1 MAAKEKIR
9 KGEGIMKHYIGI
21 DLGGTNIAAGLVG
34 EDAALKKQLSVPTKS
49 GRSAREIVKD
59 MARLAK
65 EAAALGGIAWE
76 EIEAVGIGV
85 PGTANRD
92 TGMVEYANNLG
103 FYDEPIV
110 PMLEEELP
118 GKTIRFDNDANAAA
132 WGEYLAGSGKG
143 SKSMLAVT
151 LGTGIGGGIILD
163 GKLFHGIN
171 YAAGEFGHFVIDRN
185 GIECNCGR
193 KGCFEGYASATALI
207 AQTKEAMKENRD
219 SLLWKLCEGNLGLVE
234 GKTLFAGVR
243 DHDKTAEL
251 VLRQYIEYL
260 ASGLVDLINIFQ
272 PELICIG
279 GGISKAGDL
288 LLKPLQE
295 IIDREDYARTSPV
308 RTRLTVAELDNDA
321 GLIGAALLQ

>member
-1 MAAKEKIR
+1 
-9 KGEGIMKHYIGI
+9 MKYYIGI

-34 EDAALKKQLSVPTKS
+34 EDASLKNHLSIPTKS
-49 GRSAREIVKD
+49 GRSAREIVRD
-59 MARLAK
+59 MAGLARK
-65 EAAALGGIAWE
+65 AAALYGIDWKD
-76 EIEAVGIGV
+76 IEAVGIGV

-103 FYDEPIV
+103 FYKEPIV

-118 GKTIRFDNDANAAA
+118 GKPIRFDNDANAAA

-163 GKLFHGIN
+163 GKIFQGVN

-185 GIECNCGR
+185 GLECNCGR
-193 KGCFEGYASATALI
+193 KGCFEAYASATALI
-207 AQTKEAMKENRD
+207 AQTKEAMKENPD
-219 SLLWKLCEGNLGLVE
+219 SLLWELCGGDPGLVE
-234 GKTLFAGVR
+234 GKTLFDGVR
-243 DHDKTAEL
+243 KQDKTAKR
-251 VLRQYIEYL
+251 VLDRYIEYL
-260 ASGLVDLINIFQ
+260 SAGLVNLINIFQ

-288 LLKPLQE
+288 LLKPLKE
-295 IIDREDYARTSPV
+295 IVDREDYARTSRV
-308 RTRLTVAELDNDA
+308 RTRLAVAELDNDA
-321 GLIGAALLQ
+321 GLIGAALLKE